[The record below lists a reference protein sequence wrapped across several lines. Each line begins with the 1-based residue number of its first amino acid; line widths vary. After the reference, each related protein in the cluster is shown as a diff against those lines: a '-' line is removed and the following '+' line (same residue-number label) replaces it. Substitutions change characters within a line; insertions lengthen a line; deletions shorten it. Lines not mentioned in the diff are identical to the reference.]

1 VLVFAAAS
9 TAQALHEALESD
21 ASVTDVE
28 INAAGSST
36 LARQIAEGAPADLF
50 LSADE
55 EWMDW
60 LDARGL
66 IEPGTRRDLLGNRL
80 VMVTPAARRPEV
92 RFEPNFDIGAHLSGC
107 LALAQV
113 DAVPAGRYARRVLD
127 ALGWWS
133 RLSSR
138 VVETADVRAA
148 LALVERAECG
158 AAIVYATDA
167 AASSRVATVE
177 IPVRLQPQIV
187 YPVAI
192 VRGHADARVRR
203 VYERLL
209 GVQAAAVL
217 RAFGFSLLGTGREH
231 ERGAGA

>member
-1 VLVFAAAS
+1 MLVFAAAS
-9 TAQALHEALESD
+9 TAQALREALAPH
-21 ASVTDVE
+21 ASEADVE

-60 LDARGL
+60 LDGRGL
-66 IEPGTRRDLLGNRL
+66 IEPGTRRNLLGNRL
-80 VMVTPAARRPEV
+80 VLVTPAARPPEI
-92 RFEPNFDIGAHLSGC
+92 RFDPDFDIGAHLSGC

-113 DAVPAGRYARRVLD
+113 DSVPAGRYARRVLD
-127 ALGWWS
+127 ALGWWP
-133 RLSSR
+133 RLSDR

-167 AASSRVATVE
+167 AASSRVASVE
-177 IPVRLQPQIV
+177 IPASLQPQIV
-187 YPVAI
+187 YPLAI
-192 VRGHADARVRR
+192 VRGHSDGRVRR

-217 RAFGFSLLGTGREH
+217 RALGFSVLGTRREH